1 MNMPISI
8 PQAITG
14 SINHI
19 EIAQIVHTEPRNV
32 KLSIERLAN
41 KDVIQLPPMAKVENK
56 QSLSPNR
63 FSDAYVFSGEQGKLD
78 SITVVAQLCPQFTA
92 LLVKRWYE
100 LESQTAKPVELSRMD
115 LIQLALAAEQ
125 ENQVLKD
132 HVAVLEPKAQVMDVI
147 ADTVNTYSIRDS
159 AKTIGIQESKLI
171 DFMLKKRWVYREN
184 SRHRRLCA
192 YAQRVEQKVMVNK
205 VSQVIACVEGDKV
218 YTQARITAFGLTRLT
233 ALVAAAGLL
242 NK

>member
-1 MNMPISI
+1 MPII
-8 PQAITG
+8 PHATTG

-19 EIAQIVHTEPRNV
+19 EIAQLVRTEPRNV

-41 KDVIQLPPMAKVENK
+41 KDVIQLPPVAKVENK

-63 FSDAYVFSGEQGKLD
+63 FSDAYVFIGEQGKLD

-92 LLVKRWYE
+92 ALVKRWYE
-100 LESQTAKPVELSRMD
+100 LETQKPTELSRMD
-115 LIQLALAAEQ
+115 LIQLALAAEE
-125 ENQVLKD
+125 ENQALKD
-132 HVAVLEPKAQVMDVI
+132 HVAMLEPKAQVMDLI

-171 DFMLKKRWVYREN
+171 DFMLKKQWVYREN

-192 YAQRVEQKVMVNK
+192 YAQRVEQNVMVNK
-205 VSQVIACVEGDKV
+205 VSQVIACEDGDKV
-218 YTQARITAFGLTRLT
+218 FTQARITAFGLTRLT
-233 ALVAAAGLL
+233 ALVAAAGLIR
-242 NK
+242 

>member
-1 MNMPISI
+1 MNMPII
-8 PQAITG
+8 THAIAG

-19 EIAQIVHTEPRNV
+19 EIAELVRTEPRNV
-32 KLSIERLAN
+32 KLSIERLML
-41 KDVIQLPPMAKVENK
+41 KGVIQDSPMTNVERINNLGLK
-56 QSLSPNR
+56 TTIGV
-63 FSDAYVFSGEQGKLD
+63 YVFSGEQGKLD

-100 LESQTAKPVELSRMD
+100 LESQIAKPVELTRMD

-125 ENQVLKD
+125 ENQALKD

-159 AKTIGIQESKLI
+159 AKTIGVQESKLI
-171 DFMLKKRWVYREN
+171 DFMLKKHWVYREN

-192 YAQRVEQKVMVNK
+192 YAQRVEQKVMINK
-205 VSQVIACVEGDKV
+205 VSQVVACHEGDKV
-218 YTQARITAFGLTRLT
+218 FTQARIAAYGLTRLT

-242 NK
+242 N

>member
-1 MNMPISI
+1 MPII
-8 PQAITG
+8 THAIAG

-19 EIAQIVHTEPRNV
+19 EIAELVRTEPRNV
-32 KLSIERLAN
+32 KLSIERLML
-41 KDVIQLPPMAKVENK
+41 KGVIQDSPMTNVERINNLGLK
-56 QSLSPNR
+56 TTIGV
-63 FSDAYVFSGEQGKLD
+63 YVFSGEQGKLD

-100 LESQTAKPVELSRMD
+100 LESQIAKPVELSRMD

-125 ENQVLKD
+125 ENQSLKD

-159 AKTIGIQESKLI
+159 AKTIGVQESKLI
-171 DFMLKKRWVYREN
+171 DFMLKKHWVYREN

-192 YAQRVEQKVMVNK
+192 YAQRVEQKVMINK
-205 VSQVIACVEGDKV
+205 VSQVIACHEGDKV
-218 YTQARITAFGLTRLT
+218 FTQARITAYGLTRLT

>member
-1 MNMPISI
+1 MPII
-8 PQAITG
+8 THAIAG

-19 EIAQIVHTEPRNV
+19 EIAELVRTEPRNV
-32 KLSIERLAN
+32 KLSIERLML
-41 KDVIQLPPMAKVENK
+41 KGVIQDSPMTNVERINNLGLK
-56 QSLSPNR
+56 TTIGV
-63 FSDAYVFSGEQGKLD
+63 YVFSGEQGKLD

-100 LESQTAKPVELSRMD
+100 LESQIAKPVELSRMD

-125 ENQVLKD
+125 ENQALKD

-159 AKTIGIQESKLI
+159 AKTIGVQESKLI
-171 DFMLKKRWVYREN
+171 DFMLKKHWVYREN

-192 YAQRVEQKVMVNK
+192 YAQRVEQKVMINK
-205 VSQVIACVEGDKV
+205 VSQVIACHEGDKV
-218 YTQARITAFGLTRLT
+218 FTQARITAYGLTRLT

>member
-1 MNMPISI
+1 MPII
-8 PQAITG
+8 THAIAG

-19 EIAQIVHTEPRNV
+19 EIAELVRTEPRNV
-32 KLSIERLAN
+32 KLSIERLML
-41 KDVIQLPPMAKVENK
+41 KGVIQDSPMTNVERINNLGLK
-56 QSLSPNR
+56 TTIGV
-63 FSDAYVFSGEQGKLD
+63 YVFSGEQGKLD

-100 LESQTAKPVELSRMD
+100 LESQIAKPVELSRMD

-125 ENQVLKD
+125 ENQSLKD

-171 DFMLKKRWVYREN
+171 DFMLKKHWVYREN

-192 YAQRVEQKVMVNK
+192 YAQRVEQKVMINK
-205 VSQVIACVEGDKV
+205 VSQVIACHEGDKV
-218 YTQARITAFGLTRLT
+218 FTQARITAYGLTRLT

>member
-1 MNMPISI
+1 MNMPMITQFQENQKTMSSREI
-8 PQAITG
+8 AELCEKEHFHVKRDCEVIFRGLNLDASKFGCTYLDSMNREQTEYLLDEELTMTLITG
-14 SINHI
+14 YSILL
-19 EIAQIVHTEPRNV
+19 RN
-32 KLSIERLAN
+32 R
-41 KDVIQLPPMAKVENK
+41 VI
-56 QSLSPNR
+56 
-63 FSDAYVFSGEQGKLD
+63 
-78 SITVVAQLCPQFTA
+78 
-92 LLVKRWYE
+92 KRWKE
-100 LESQTAKPVELSRMD
+100 LEDKASKPVELSRMD

-125 ENQVLKD
+125 ENQALKN

-171 DFMLKKRWVYREN
+171 DFMLKKQWVYREN

>member
-1 MNMPISI
+1 MPII
-8 PQAITG
+8 AHAITG

-19 EIAQIVHTEPRNV
+19 EIAQIVGTEPRNV
-32 KLSIERLAN
+32 KLSIERLAD
-41 KDVIQLPPMAKVENK
+41 KDVIQLPPLAKVENK

-63 FSDAYVFSGEQGKLD
+63 FSDAYVFSGDQGKLD

-100 LESQTAKPVELSRMD
+100 LESQIAKPVELSRMD

-125 ENQVLKD
+125 ENQALKD

-159 AKTIGIQESKLI
+159 AKTIGVQESKLI
-171 DFMLKKRWVYREN
+171 DFMLKKHWVYREN

-192 YAQRVEQKVMVNK
+192 YAQRVEQKVMINK
-205 VSQVIACVEGDKV
+205 VSQVVACHEGDKV
-218 YTQARITAFGLTRLT
+218 FTQARITAYGLTRLT
-233 ALVAAAGLL
+233 ALVATAGLL

>member
-1 MNMPISI
+1 MNMPII
-8 PQAITG
+8 PHATTG

-19 EIAQIVHTEPRNV
+19 EIAQLVRTEPRNV

-41 KDVIQLPPMAKVENK
+41 KDVIQLPPVAKVENK

-63 FSDAYVFSGEQGKLD
+63 FSDAYVFIGEQGKLD

-92 LLVKRWYE
+92 ALVKRWYE
-100 LESQTAKPVELSRMD
+100 LETQKPTELSRMD
-115 LIQLALAAEQ
+115 LIQLALAAEE
-125 ENQVLKD
+125 ENQALKD
-132 HVAVLEPKAQVMDVI
+132 HVAMLEPKAQVMDLI

-171 DFMLKKRWVYREN
+171 DFMLKKQWVYREN

-192 YAQRVEQKVMVNK
+192 YAQRVEQNVMVNK
-205 VSQVIACVEGDKV
+205 VSQVIACEDGDKV
-218 YTQARITAFGLTRLT
+218 FTQARITAFGLTRLT
-233 ALVAAAGLL
+233 ALVAAAGLIR
-242 NK
+242 

>member
-1 MNMPISI
+1 MPII
-8 PQAITG
+8 PHATTG

-19 EIAQIVHTEPRNV
+19 EIAQLVRTEPRNV

-41 KDVIQLPPMAKVENK
+41 KDVIQLPPVAKVENK

-63 FSDAYVFSGEQGKLD
+63 FSDAYVFIGEQGKLD

-92 LLVKRWYE
+92 ALVKRWYE
-100 LESQTAKPVELSRMD
+100 LETQKPTELSRMD
-115 LIQLALAAEQ
+115 LIQLALAAEE
-125 ENQVLKD
+125 ENQALKD
-132 HVAVLEPKAQVMDVI
+132 HVAMLEPKAQVMDLI

-171 DFMLKKRWVYREN
+171 DFMLKKQWVYREN

-192 YAQRVEQKVMVNK
+192 YAQRVEQNVMVNK
-205 VSQVIACVEGDKV
+205 VSQVIACEDGDKV
-218 YTQARITAFGLTRLT
+218 FTQARITAFGLTRLT

-242 NK
+242 R

>member
-1 MNMPISI
+1 
-8 PQAITG
+8 
-14 SINHI
+14 
-19 EIAQIVHTEPRNV
+19 
-32 KLSIERLAN
+32 
-41 KDVIQLPPMAKVENK
+41 
-56 QSLSPNR
+56 
-63 FSDAYVFSGEQGKLD
+63 
-78 SITVVAQLCPQFTA
+78 LCPQFTA

-125 ENQVLKD
+125 ENQALKD

-171 DFMLKKRWVYREN
+171 DFMLKKHWVYREN

>member
-1 MNMPISI
+1 MNMPII
-8 PQAITG
+8 THAIAG

-19 EIAQIVHTEPRNV
+19 EIAELVRTEPRNV
-32 KLSIERLAN
+32 KLSIERLML
-41 KDVIQLPPMAKVENK
+41 KGVIQDSPMTNVERINNLGLK
-56 QSLSPNR
+56 TTIGV
-63 FSDAYVFSGEQGKLD
+63 YVFSGEQGKLD

-100 LESQTAKPVELSRMD
+100 LESQIAKPVELSRMD

-125 ENQVLKD
+125 ENQALKD

-159 AKTIGIQESKLI
+159 AKTIGVQESKLI
-171 DFMLKKRWVYREN
+171 DFMLKKHWVYREN

-192 YAQRVEQKVMVNK
+192 YAQRVEQKVMINK
-205 VSQVIACVEGDKV
+205 VSQVIACHEGDKV
-218 YTQARITAFGLTRLT
+218 FTQARITAYGLTRLT

>member
-1 MNMPISI
+1 MNMPII
-8 PQAITG
+8 THAIAG

-19 EIAQIVHTEPRNV
+19 EIAELVRTEPRNV
-32 KLSIERLAN
+32 KLSIERLML
-41 KDVIQLPPMAKVENK
+41 KGVIQDSPMTNVERINNLGLK
-56 QSLSPNR
+56 TTIGV
-63 FSDAYVFSGEQGKLD
+63 YVFSGEQGKLD

-100 LESQTAKPVELSRMD
+100 LESQIAKPVELSRMD

-125 ENQVLKD
+125 ENQALKD

-159 AKTIGIQESKLI
+159 AKTIGVQESKLI
-171 DFMLKKRWVYREN
+171 DFMLKKHWVYREN

-192 YAQRVEQKVMVNK
+192 YAQRVEQKVMINK
-205 VSQVIACVEGDKV
+205 VSQVVACHEGDKV
-218 YTQARITAFGLTRLT
+218 FTQARITAYGLTILT

>member
-1 MNMPISI
+1 MPII
-8 PQAITG
+8 THAIAG

-19 EIAQIVHTEPRNV
+19 EIAELVRTEPRNV
-32 KLSIERLAN
+32 KLSIERLML
-41 KDVIQLPPMAKVENK
+41 KGVIQDSPMTNVERINNLGLK
-56 QSLSPNR
+56 TTIGV
-63 FSDAYVFSGEQGKLD
+63 YVFSGEQGKLD

-100 LESQTAKPVELSRMD
+100 LESQIAKPVELSRMD

-125 ENQVLKD
+125 ENQALKD

-159 AKTIGIQESKLI
+159 AKTIGVQESKLI
-171 DFMLKKRWVYREN
+171 DFMLKKHWVYREN

-205 VSQVIACVEGDKV
+205 VSQVVACHEGDKV
-218 YTQARITAFGLTRLT
+218 FTQARITAYGLKRLT

-242 NK
+242 R

>member
-1 MNMPISI
+1 MNMPII
-8 PQAITG
+8 THAIAG

-19 EIAQIVHTEPRNV
+19 EIAELVRTEPRNV
-32 KLSIERLAN
+32 KLSIERLML
-41 KDVIQLPPMAKVENK
+41 KGVIQDSPMTNVERINNLGLK
-56 QSLSPNR
+56 TTIGV
-63 FSDAYVFSGEQGKLD
+63 YVFSGEQGKLD

-100 LESQTAKPVELSRMD
+100 LESQIAKPVELSRMD

-125 ENQVLKD
+125 ENQALKD

-159 AKTIGIQESKLI
+159 AKTIGVQESKLI
-171 DFMLKKRWVYREN
+171 DFMLKKHWVYREN

-192 YAQRVEQKVMVNK
+192 YAQRVEQKVMINK
-205 VSQVIACVEGDKV
+205 VSQVVACHEGDKV
-218 YTQARITAFGLTRLT
+218 FTQARITAYGLTRLT

-242 NK
+242 N

>member
-1 MNMPISI
+1 MPII
-8 PQAITG
+8 THAIAG

-19 EIAQIVHTEPRNV
+19 EIAELVRTEPRNV
-32 KLSIERLAN
+32 KLSIERLML
-41 KDVIQLPPMAKVENK
+41 KGVIQDSPMTNVERINNLGLK
-56 QSLSPNR
+56 TTIGV
-63 FSDAYVFSGEQGKLD
+63 YVFSGEQGKLD

-100 LESQTAKPVELSRMD
+100 LESQIAKPVELTRMD

-125 ENQVLKD
+125 ENQALKD

-159 AKTIGIQESKLI
+159 AKTIGVQESKLI
-171 DFMLKKRWVYREN
+171 DFMLKKHWVYREN

-192 YAQRVEQKVMVNK
+192 YAQRVEQKVMINK
-205 VSQVIACVEGDKV
+205 VSQVVACHEGDKV
-218 YTQARITAFGLTRLT
+218 FTQARITAYGLTRLT

>member
-1 MNMPISI
+1 MPII
-8 PQAITG
+8 THAIAG

-19 EIAQIVHTEPRNV
+19 EIAELVRTEPRNV
-32 KLSIERLAN
+32 KLSIERLML
-41 KDVIQLPPMAKVENK
+41 KGVIQDSPMTNVERINNLGLK
-56 QSLSPNR
+56 TTIGV
-63 FSDAYVFSGEQGKLD
+63 YVFSGEQGKLD

-100 LESQTAKPVELSRMD
+100 LESQIAKPVELSRMD

-125 ENQVLKD
+125 ENQSLKD

-159 AKTIGIQESKLI
+159 AKTIGVQESKLI
-171 DFMLKKRWVYREN
+171 DFMLKKHWVYREN

-192 YAQRVEQKVMVNK
+192 YAQRVEQKVMINK
-205 VSQVIACVEGDKV
+205 VSQVVACHEGDKV
-218 YTQARITAFGLTRLT
+218 FTQARITAYELTRLT
-233 ALVAAAGLL
+233 TLVAAAGFL

>member
-1 MNMPISI
+1 MPII
-8 PQAITG
+8 THAIAG

-19 EIAQIVHTEPRNV
+19 EIAELVRTEPRNV
-32 KLSIERLAN
+32 KLSIERLML
-41 KDVIQLPPMAKVENK
+41 KGVIQDSPMTNVERINNLGLK
-56 QSLSPNR
+56 TTIGV
-63 FSDAYVFSGEQGKLD
+63 YVFSGEQGKLD

-100 LESQTAKPVELSRMD
+100 LESQIAKPVELTRMD

-125 ENQVLKD
+125 ENQALKD

-159 AKTIGIQESKLI
+159 AKTIGVQESKLI
-171 DFMLKKRWVYREN
+171 DFMLKKHWVYREN

-192 YAQRVEQKVMVNK
+192 YAERVEQKVMVNK
-205 VSQVIACVEGDKV
+205 VSQVVACHEGDKV
-218 YTQARITAFGLTRLT
+218 FTQARITAYGLTRLT

-242 NK
+242 N

>member
-1 MNMPISI
+1 MITQFQENQKTMSSREIAELCEKEHFHVKRDCEVVFRGLNLDASKFGCTYLDSVNRE
-8 PQAITG
+8 QTEYLLDEELTMTLITG
-14 SINHI
+14 YSILL
-19 EIAQIVHTEPRNV
+19 RN
-32 KLSIERLAN
+32 R
-41 KDVIQLPPMAKVENK
+41 VI
-56 QSLSPNR
+56 
-63 FSDAYVFSGEQGKLD
+63 
-78 SITVVAQLCPQFTA
+78 
-92 LLVKRWYE
+92 KRWKE
-100 LESQTAKPVELSRMD
+100 LEDKASKPVELSRME

-125 ENQVLKD
+125 ENQALKD

-171 DFMLKKRWVYREN
+171 DFMLKKHWVYREN